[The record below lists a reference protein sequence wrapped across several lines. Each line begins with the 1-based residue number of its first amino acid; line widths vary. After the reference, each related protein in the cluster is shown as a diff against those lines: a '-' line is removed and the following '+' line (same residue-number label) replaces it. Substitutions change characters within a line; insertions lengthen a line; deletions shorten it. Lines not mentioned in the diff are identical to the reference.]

1 MWTNAPTKSDERR
14 AELLAAGVRVLRR
27 MGFERMRLRDVAK
40 EAGVSIGLL
49 QHYFETRE
57 QLAQESFAAACGE
70 RAHDFAQSAPA
81 EGSAWERI
89 SQMIDH
95 AFDAA
100 AIDKRAAMWVDLCAA
115 AGRDSSL
122 RREAALVQDVW
133 RTPLAAAIT
142 DGETSGEFS
151 LRLDVGATVEAL
163 LALVD
168 GAEVAATI
176 GGKDFSPDRLHTAA
190 LEIMR
195 HLLGVDDV
203 RVRAGDAVTSTGDD
217 A

>member
-1 MWTNAPTKSDERR
+1 MLTNAPAQGDVRGDVRR
-14 AELLAAGVRVLRR
+14 AEVLAAGVRVLRR

-57 QLAQESFAAACGE
+57 QLAQECFAAACGE
-70 RAHDFAQSAPA
+70 RARDFAQSALA

-95 AFDAA
+95 AFGAA
-100 AIDKRAAMWVDLCAA
+100 ALHKRAAMWVDLCAA
-115 AGRDSSL
+115 AGRDPGL

-133 RTPLAAAIT
+133 RAPLAAAIS
-142 DGETSGEFS
+142 DGEASGEFR
-151 LRLDVGATVEAL
+151 LRLDADATVEAL

-176 GGKDFSPDRLHTAA
+176 GGNDFSPGRLHTAA
-190 LEIMR
+190 LETTR
-195 HLLGVDDV
+195 HLLGLDDA
-203 RVRAGDAVTSTGDD
+203 RVRA
-217 A
+217 

>member
-40 EAGVSIGLL
+40 EASVSIGLL

-57 QLAQESFAAACGE
+57 QLAEECFAAACGE
-70 RAHDFAQSAPA
+70 RAQDFAQSAPA

-95 AFDAA
+95 AFGAA

-115 AGRDSSL
+115 AGRDPSL
-122 RREAALVQDVW
+122 RREAALVQEVW
-133 RTPLAAAIT
+133 RKPLAAAIT
-142 DGETSGEFS
+142 DGAASGEFS
-151 LRLDVGATVEAL
+151 LRLDMEATVEAL

-176 GGKDFSPDRLHTAA
+176 GGEDFRPDRLRTAA
-190 LEIMR
+190 FEIMR
-195 HLLGVDDV
+195 HLLGV
-203 RVRAGDAVTSTGDD
+203 GAVTTTGDD